1 MGFSKLAL
9 REMSVSV
16 AVLPPVL
23 RFTPDETKQILTLFN
38 ANNFAVK
45 FKVMYYIHPNLL
57 TC

>member
-1 MGFSKLAL
+1 MKANYGF

-45 FKVMYYIHPNLL
+45 FKVRAN
-57 TC
+57 

>member
-1 MGFSKLAL
+1 MGFSKLGL

-45 FKVMYYIHPNLL
+45 FKVMYYIVLFV
-57 TC
+57 